1 MNDLLVCDRNATSMC
16 DSWMVLVCAIVAIGW
31 HKSYCNKNFNCPQRC
46 IKQLQLFFWKMF
58 KIQDQ
63 LVYVKL
69 VHAQKL
75 GPYLLM
81 FVNLNLGVNPD
92 VAYVNVRDGTL

>member
-1 MNDLLVCDRNATSMC
+1 LDGINHI
-16 DSWMVLVCAIVAIGW
+16 AIKFLIVHSVAKTVTIV
-31 HKSYCNKNFNCPQRC
+31 K
-46 IKQLQLFFWKMF
+46 IF

-69 VHAQKL
+69 VRVQKL

-81 FVNLNLGVNPD
+81 FVNINVGVNPD
-92 VAYVNVRDGTL
+92 VAYVYVRDGTL